1 MGESARRFIR
11 HPSDIPIEIDVQ
23 KNKFVGERLRNVSLG
38 GVAFGSPHRI
48 EIGSVVDVCI
58 RTVHPAFRA
67 RGRVAWCLPRRD
79 HFDIGVQFV
88 EHDDAFRAR
97 MVEQIC
103 HIEHY
108 KREVLGSEGR
118 VLTGEQAALEWIEKF
133 AADFPGA
140 GKNE

>member
-1 MGESARRFIR
+1 MGQSARRFIR

-23 KNKFVGERLRNVSLG
+23 ESKFGSERLRNVSLG
-38 GVAFGSPHRI
+38 GVAFASPQRI

-58 RTVHPAFRA
+58 RTVQPEFRA

-88 EHDDAFRAR
+88 EQDDAFRAR

-133 AADFPGA
+133 AADFPGVS
-140 GKNE
+140 KSE